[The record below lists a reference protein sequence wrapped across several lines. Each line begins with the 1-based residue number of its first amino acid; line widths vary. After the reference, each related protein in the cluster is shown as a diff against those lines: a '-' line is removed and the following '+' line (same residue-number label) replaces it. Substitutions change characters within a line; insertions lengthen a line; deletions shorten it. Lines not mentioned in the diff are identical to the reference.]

1 MIEPLIFYPPRLFGK
16 ELDDFLSLGFYRMG
30 QGIFSTH
37 YLIVNNQV
45 HEVSWLRYHIPSVRF
60 SRSVNKINRI
70 NSLFSTSLKP
80 LLITDEI
87 ETLYSNYKTAIDF
100 DPAIS
105 VSSWL
110 MEEQGVNVY
119 DTQMIEVRDGTRLIA
134 VGVFDKGEN
143 SIAGIMNFY
152 DPAYKKYSLGKY
164 LMLQKVKYAS
174 AENIEWYYP
183 GYIVTGYPK
192 FDYKLFIGHSSAS
205 IYEAGKNKW
214 IPYIQSINNTDM

>member
-1 MIEPLIFYPPRLFGK
+1 MIEPLILYPPRLFGK
-16 ELDDFLSLGFYRMG
+16 ELDDFLSIGFYRMG

-37 YLIVNNQV
+37 YLIVNDQV
-45 HEVSWLRYHIPSVRF
+45 HEVNWLRYHIPGFIF
-60 SRSVNKINRI
+60 SKSANKINRI
-70 NSLFSTSLKP
+70 NRQFSTSIKP

-87 ETLYSNYKTAIDF
+87 ETLYSLYKTAIDF

-110 MEEQGVNVY
+110 MEEQDINVY
-119 DTQMIEVRDGTRLIA
+119 DTRMMEVRDGSRLIA
-134 VGVFDKGEN
+134 VGIFDKGES

-174 AENIEWYYP
+174 DENMEWYYP
-183 GYIVTGYPK
+183 GYIVIGYPK
-192 FDYKLFIGHSSAS
+192 FDYKLFMGHTFAS
-205 IYEAGKNKW
+205 IYQPGKNAW
-214 IPYIQSINNTDM
+214 IPYVPNIYNTGM